1 MAFFINS
8 TVISDGTIRPA
19 DMAELMTS
27 ANRDEDPTFD
37 RSARR
42 RSPADR

>member
-27 ANRDEDPTFD
+27 ASDEDPIFFD